1 MGTSHPVWP
10 SAKSFLKWK
19 RLRQACSRAQQMVWG
34 NTRSALRLVGLTWL
48 SDLTTNSAISQP
60 KTASWSSLFCARK
73 GSHFILKIC
82 DFPLPCKYWPHMVMP
97 RILILPLTSP
107 NSPEGHI
114 AFFFLNL
121 LLHLWGGDQVLSLRS
136 CGEVW
141 IGHR

>member
-1 MGTSHPVWP
+1 
-10 SAKSFLKWK
+10 
-19 RLRQACSRAQQMVWG
+19 
-34 NTRSALRLVGLTWL
+34 
-48 SDLTTNSAISQP
+48 
-60 KTASWSSLFCARK
+60 
-73 GSHFILKIC
+73 
-82 DFPLPCKYWPHMVMP
+82 MVMP